1 MRKSVGAFGISREEG
16 TMYKAMI
23 MDDDRWALMDIR
35 QTFAFESFG
44 VQVVGEFSSAEEALP
59 AIMAHKPD
67 LIVSDI
73 RMAEKSG
80 LDMARICREQ
90 GLKSQIVLVS
100 GYERFDY
107 AQEALK
113 HGVFAYLL
121 KPLQD
126 EEVAEVMQRVVRQF
140 SGPQEQQE
148 TVFMDDSLGRAMRYI
163 SEHYMTSLPL
173 ENVASALYIN
183 KNYLSDLFSKKLGM
197 TFTQYKNTVRS
208 RHAKQLIDQG
218 SASLTE
224 ISEAVGFDSPSRF
237 STVFRQ
243 IEGISP
249 QQYRQNKMRPV

>member
-1 MRKSVGAFGISREEG
+1 
-16 TMYKAMI
+16 MYKAMI

-44 VQVVGEFSSAEEALP
+44 FQVVGEFSSAEEALP

-126 EEVAEVMQRVVRQF
+126 EEVAEVMQRVVRQL
-140 SGPQEQQE
+140 SGPQGQPE

-197 TFTQYKNTVRS
+197 TFTQYLSQRRVEMARE
-208 RHAKQLIDQG
+208 LL
-218 SASLTE
+218 SATRMPVTQVALQC
-224 ISEAVGFDSPSRF
+224 GFNSIATFNR
-237 STVFRQ
+237 VFRDVK
-243 IEGISP
+243 GCTP
-249 QQYRQNKMRPV
+249 TQYRVIYSKDAL